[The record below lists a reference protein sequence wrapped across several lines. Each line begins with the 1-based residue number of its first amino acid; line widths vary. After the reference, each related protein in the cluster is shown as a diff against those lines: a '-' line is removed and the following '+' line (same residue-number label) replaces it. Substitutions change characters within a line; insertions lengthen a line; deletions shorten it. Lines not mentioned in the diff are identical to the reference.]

1 MILYAW
7 CLMTNHIHMIISSDG
22 KNKQEDIIRDFKKY
36 TAKKCLELIEHN
48 NSESRRNWMLWIFQ
62 AAGKKNS
69 NNKNY
74 QFWRQDNLTGARLQR
89 VPFIILFFVQL
100 LILLSFY
107 IIYHSPFF
115 ISFARVAHT
124 REWD

>member
-1 MILYAW
+1 
-7 CLMTNHIHMIISSDG
+7 MIISSDG

-74 QFWRQDNLTGARLQR
+74 QFWRQDNHPIELDTNDLMDQKLEYLPRQGG
-89 VPFIILFFVQL
+89 
-100 LILLSFY
+100 
-107 IIYHSPFF
+107 HS
-115 ISFARVAHT
+115 
-124 REWD
+124 